1 MSNQQDDQMSEAG
14 IGDDTRSVTSSRAE
28 ATRSRAKLLSVRN
41 NQIADVSKRL
51 LQLLRVNPH
60 EAAVLG
66 KAIWKKKSGR
76 IARAELPDEELRS
89 VASALRASPAFVAGN
104 LVPKLAL
111 QQQMQQGGASPDRTQ
126 GGGGAKPLR
135 AVPTARAPALA
146 SWLGGGGGG
155 SGDTGRS
162 QATERDRTARHESLR
177 QKRRLRLIERQQDA
191 LASKATARERQER
204 HSRRIGG
211 ANTGRGGVVEDPHTF
226 HPGIGG
232 SQQQQQP
239 TARTEM
245 TERLHR
251 RAATD
256 VWAQLA
262 AADERAAAEKEAARR
277 ASARK
282 AAVDANSQ
290 VAQQLERKAQEA
302 ARRKSAAAKE
312 ADRVATEVA
321 QHRQSL
327 AQKGAADKQK
337 ARLLQAQMQQQ
348 LALANRRHA
357 TEEAEQRGEEVLA
370 ARRFEA
376 QQLRDAE
383 RRQAQRQAALAA
395 AAAARKENDGLLAA
409 QRVRKQQEQADER
422 DAAVAYAALEDR
434 KEAARKQA
442 LKARADAV
450 QAKLAR
456 FGENVQK
463 ETDARAADNE
473 ARATAARANAEAQAK
488 DADARKR
495 RRAKRRQKE
504 TVASLDQQRQE
515 RKDRAACEKAERL
528 EQAQAWAQQA
538 QRAEDREQRDQQARA
553 ARKVQQQQWLQQQ
566 VEEKRR
572 AEENAYAASMSTA
585 EAALNASVLKRVVS
599 HNATLPGN
607 ALAGGGRALSAALSV
622 AEKARARANE
632 INAFERR
639 KKEKSDL
646 AYKNTVNR
654 PAGQSSR
661 DVNSGGIFGSS
672 THRSRSV

>member
-1 MSNQQDDQMSEAG
+1 MSEAG
-14 IGDDTRSVTSSRAE
+14 ISDDVRSVASSRAE

-76 IARAELPDEELRS
+76 VARAELPDEELRS

-111 QQQMQQGGASPDRTQ
+111 QQQMQGGASSSPDRTQ
-126 GGGGAKPLR
+126 GGAKPLR

-155 SGDTGRS
+155 GGGGETGRS

-204 HSRRIGG
+204 HSRRAGG

-226 HPGIGG
+226 HPGG
-232 SQQQQQP
+232 SQQP

-262 AADERAAAEKEAARR
+262 AADERAAAEKEAAKR
-277 ASARK
+277 ASSRK
-282 AAVDANSQ
+282 AAVDANAQ
-290 VAQQLERKAQEA
+290 VAQQLARKALEA
-302 ARRKSAAAKE
+302 ARRKSAAGKE

-321 QHRQSL
+321 QHRTSL
-327 AQKGAADKQK
+327 AQKGAADRQK
-337 ARLLQAQMQQQ
+337 ARLLQVQMTQE
-348 LALANRRHA
+348 LALAGRRHA
-357 TEEAEQRGEEVLA
+357 AEEAEQRDEEVLA
-370 ARRFEA
+370 SRRFEA

-395 AAAARKENDGLLAA
+395 AATARKENDGLLAA

-422 DAAVAYAALEDR
+422 DAAAAYAALEDR
-434 KEAARKQA
+434 KEAARKTA

-463 ETDARAADNE
+463 ETDLRAADNE

-515 RKDRAACEKAERL
+515 RKDRAAREKAERR
-528 EQAQAWAQQA
+528 EQAQAWAQQG
-538 QRAEDREQRDQQARA
+538 QQAEDREQRDQQARA

-607 ALAGGGRALSAALSV
+607 ALAGGGRALQSALSV